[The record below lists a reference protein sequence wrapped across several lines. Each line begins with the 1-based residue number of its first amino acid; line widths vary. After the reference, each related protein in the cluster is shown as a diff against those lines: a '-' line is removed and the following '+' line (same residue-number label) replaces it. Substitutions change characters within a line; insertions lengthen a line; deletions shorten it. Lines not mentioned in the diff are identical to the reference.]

1 VSSRQADTIGLTAL
15 DSLLYGAAK
24 AFSYLGDEGGQEMLD
39 KAGEGIVE
47 YLVSKGFVEKSDD
60 FQKMTFGVVNF
71 FQQNGYIG
79 QMDVVPKGEGLTIT
93 MSNWRFLP
101 LMKNLRSR
109 GCYLLS
115 CPMCLANDAVLR
127 SSAIGWN
134 RIHEEITG
142 GVYSI
147 EVRAVPVEQST
158 VVPSTLADMRSIVDL
173 EGSERIGI
181 SAFEAVEYGLMRGFD
196 YLGTQAELFLDAI
209 GKGIL
214 EFLTEQTGYPHPDEL
229 ERAIV
234 SLANFFTKN
243 NLADRIEVQYS
254 QTEVKVDFENYRYA
268 PVLRQ
273 ALNEGLRTVSCPF
286 LLTLKTILRR
296 RGRTVA
302 GSEWRFTNGRDA
314 SLLMRLR
321 ERTDEFD
328 EEKTKALMD

>member
-1 VSSRQADTIGLTAL
+1 VSSRQVDTIGLTAL

-39 KAGEGIVE
+39 KAGEGILE

-60 FQKMTFGVVNF
+60 LQKMTFGVVKF

-79 QMDVVPKGEGLTIT
+79 RVDIVPKGEGLAIT

-127 SSAIGWN
+127 SSALGWN
-134 RIHEEITG
+134 RIREDIVG

-147 EVRAVPVEQST
+147 EMRAVPVEQGSA
-158 VVPSTLADMRSIVDL
+158 VPSTLADMRSVADL
-173 EGSERIGI
+173 EGSERVGI

-214 EFLTEQTGYPHPDEL
+214 EFLKEQTGYQHPDEL
-229 ERAIV
+229 EGAIV
-234 SLANFFTKN
+234 SLASFFTKN
-243 NLADRIEVQYS
+243 RLADRIEVQLS
-254 QTEVKVDFENYRYA
+254 QSEMKVDFENYRYA
-268 PVLRQ
+268 PLLKQ
-273 ALNEGLRTVSCPF
+273 ALNEGLRTISCPF
-286 LLTLKTILRR
+286 LLTLKAILRR

-302 GSEWRFTNGRDA
+302 GAEWRFTNGRNA
-314 SLLMRLR
+314 SLVMRLR
-321 ERTDEFD
+321 GRSDEFD